1 MEGSLFVFE
10 RRDAPQY
17 GFFIMNRL
25 NIENVMELVT
35 PNMRIKI
42 SDPYLLYKNP
52 LGMGR
57 MPRTKVASIC
67 THAANTPGRFC
78 ASTGE
83 IVGVW
88 FHNEAERK
96 RIAAFL
102 TEYVTFSVNSHVP
115 YRLSIRFLAGS
126 FLVLPAPSRFS
137 LPDCHLSMTR
147 MYVCMHVY
155 AQCAVPC
162 SRLPCLPLSVPLT
175 CQSHLTP
182 MYALCPCTIPV
193 FVPFP
198 PPPFLVLASNY
209 PKLVRACSSLPHP
222 TYTPRTVW
230 PRETHQRTR
239 RPRARPRRHTSLTCC
254 PCSRRPLLPLPL
266 LTTPNSISIPRHN
279 PFLRITSLS
288 HISIAH
294 PFPWVAPPRSRTCVD
309 YCLKRIFIPCHSTGM
324 RL

>member
-102 TEYVTFSVNSHVP
+102 TEYVTFTVNSHVP
-115 YRLSIRFLAGS
+115 YRLLIRFLCGS
-126 FLVLPAPSRFS
+126 FLVLPAPPRFS

-175 CQSHLTP
+175 CQSHLT
-182 MYALCPCTIPV
+182 LCTHY
-193 FVPFP
+193 VPLR
-198 PPPFLVLASNY
+198 FLF
-209 PKLVRACSSLPHP
+209 SSLFPHLLFWSSP
-222 TYTPRTVW
+222 LITPSLYVPVHLSHTPRT
-230 PRETHQRTR
+230 PHAQCGH
-239 RPRARPRRHTSLTCC
+239 ARHTNAHAG
-254 PCSRRPLLPLPL
+254 PGRAHAD
-266 LTTPNSISIPRHN
+266 TP
-279 PFLRITSLS
+279 
-288 HISIAH
+288 A
-294 PFPWVAPPRSRTCVD
+294 
-309 YCLKRIFIPCHSTGM
+309 
-324 RL
+324 